1 LSEKLGFIGGAQMN
15 EILERLARQG
25 GIVSGGPVD
34 AEFTRGWG
42 KHPFRGELAHHWTAD
57 RTIAAGH
64 KMTTE
69 GAYWLHSACGMT
81 TVATSQVPLLGA
93 GTYEYCKRCERVLMK
108 PNV

>member
-1 LSEKLGFIGGAQMN
+1 MN
-15 EILERLARQG
+15 ELLEKMARLG
-25 GIVSGGPVD
+25 GTVSGGPVE

-64 KMTTE
+64 KLTTE
-69 GAYWLHSACGMT
+69 GAYWLHSACGLT
-81 TVATSQVPLLGA
+81 TVATTQVQLLGA

-108 PNV
+108 PNVAVERP